1 MKRAVSISIGSK
13 KRDKVVEVEIL
24 GQHVALERIGT
35 DGDMEA
41 AARLY
46 SELDGKV
53 DAFGVGGALLGFM
66 IDTQWYSLHSIKPLT
81 RFVKYTPVVDGTGL
95 KITLERK
102 AASVIANSSMIN
114 PKPKRALLISAVD
127 RYGLSR
133 SFMEAGYEYVIG
145 DLMFTLGI
153 NIPIKSD
160 AGLKKVARM
169 LIPVAGRLPFS
180 WLYPTGESQNKRTP
194 KFTKYFH
201 WADVIAGDCHF
212 ITKYMPDD
220 MENKI
225 IVTNTTTED
234 DRILFK
240 NAGIKYLITTTP
252 MYEGRSF
259 GTNVL
264 EAGIV
269 SALGLKQPINYAAPG
284 DYFERMNAA
293 LEQLNIKPNLMEL

>member
-13 KRDKVVEVEIL
+13 KRDKIVEVNIL
-24 GQHVALERIGT
+24 GQDVALERIGT
-35 DGDMEA
+35 DGDIEA

-46 SELDGKV
+46 QELDGKV

-66 IDTQWYSLHSIKPLT
+66 IDTKWYTLESIKPLT
-81 RFVKYTPVVDGTGL
+81 RFVKNTPVVDGTGL
-95 KITLERK
+95 KMTLERQ
-102 AASVIANSSMIN
+102 AAEVINNAPQIN
-114 PKPKRALLISAVD
+114 TKPKRALLISAVD

-133 SFMEAGYEYVIG
+133 SFMDAGYDYVIG

-153 NIPIKSD
+153 SIPIKSD
-160 AGLKKVARM
+160 AGLKKVART
-169 LIPVAGRLPFS
+169 LIPIAGRLPFS

-194 KFTKYFH
+194 KFTKYFQ

-234 DRILFK
+234 DRALFK
-240 NAGIKYLITTTP
+240 NAGIKYLVTTTP
-252 MYEGRSF
+252 MYDGRSF

-269 SALGLKQPINYAAPG
+269 SALGIKQPVNYASAG
-284 DYFERMNAA
+284 DYFEKMNAA
-293 LEQLNIKPNLMEL
+293 LAQLNIKPNLMEL